1 MGTLT
6 LELSPELLER
16 LQAEAE
22 QRQEPVERTAA
33 ALLEERLVPAPEP
46 EESEREK
53 VRRVLRE
60 AGLLSELSPTLRTL
74 SEDLARQLGS
84 EEEMERRRR
93 ELRSRQLV
101 PPLSQDILDMRGPK
115 S

>member
-1 MGTLT
+1 MSTLT
-6 LELSPELLER
+6 VELSPELLER
-16 LQAEAE
+16 LQAEANR
-22 QRQEPVERTAA
+22 RQEPPERTAVT
-33 ALLEERLVPAPEP
+33 LLEERLAPPAEP

-60 AGLLSELSPTLRTL
+60 AGLLSELSPTLRAHA
-74 SEDLARQLGS
+74 EKLAGQLGS
-84 EEEMERRRR
+84 EEEMENRRR
-93 ELRSRQLV
+93 ELQSRQLD